1 VTGAD
6 AAGQGGPE
14 GLRWQLEQPKADRG
28 GVGREAEQCIALAA
42 WPVSSDHNRP
52 LWALLAGLWSSER
65 PRRVGARLGSG
76 PLRLRFAV
84 SFAPG
89 VVSPALEQF
98 SSEPTRCFA
107 GSGGGRA
114 GGTRI
119 QQLGWAKQV

>member
-1 VTGAD
+1 MTDAD

-65 PRRVGARLGSG
+65 PRRVGVRLLAG
-76 PLRLRFAV
+76 PSVWLFPV
-84 SFAPG
+84 SLGASNALCSAQLALAPD
-89 VVSPALEQF
+89 
-98 SSEPTRCFA
+98 EPLF
-107 GSGGGRA
+107 
-114 GGTRI
+114 
-119 QQLGWAKQV
+119 